1 MKVHFD
7 TKKVQKL
14 GRIAF
19 PGQLLRNAGLKEG
32 DDVEIYFD
40 AISKC
45 IILERA
51 PSTAVP
57 DNATQLPKKS
67 AKEEK
72 HDHQS

>member
-1 MKVHFD
+1 MRVHFD

-19 PGQLLRNAGLKEG
+19 PGHLLRNAGLKEG

-45 IILERA
+45 IIIERA
-51 PSTAVP
+51 MSIALP
-57 DNATQLPKKS
+57 DNAAQPPKEIGKG
-67 AKEEK
+67 KK
-72 HDHQS
+72 HDHQF

>member
-7 TKKVQKL
+7 TKTVQKL

-19 PGQLLRNAGLKEG
+19 TEHLLRNAGLKEG
-32 DDVEIYFD
+32 DAVEIYFD

-51 PSTAVP
+51 TAIP
-57 DNATQLPKKS
+57 LPHNAAITKKIGKGKK
-67 AKEEK
+67 A
-72 HDHQS
+72 